1 MTKLDEDACPSCVMS
16 WSQHTSS
23 MKDLCRWAACARLQ
37 ALDAFIAEQ
46 NAHLEASVRL
56 REPVTGTRVPVADP
70 TGPYMLAI
78 VIKEQT
84 MHIIGVDER
93 TRCWLAEDPI
103 VLEHPIAKL
112 REQFGYQHMDNTFA
126 QRAAAFLQNAYDFE
140 NVERRANGY
149 PLAPRIRV
157 VT

>member
-1 MTKLDEDACPSCVMS
+1 
-16 WSQHTSS
+16 
-23 MKDLCRWAACARLQ
+23 
-37 ALDAFIAEQ
+37 
-46 NAHLEASVRL
+46 
-56 REPVTGTRVPVADP
+56 
-70 TGPYMLAI
+70 MLAI